1 MSYFKFKKEAR
12 KDTLTHSKEDPEDQK
27 IEREMIAEASR
38 LAILLGNP
46 EIKRALDAST
56 SHLDCINLHAEAFI
70 ASVELSMI
78 LFEIIKNE
86 ASKEDGDTRLALMA
100 HNYLNWIKDVTDK
113 LNEVLSRVEAGTFPI
128 ADANELFIKAYK
140 KFKEVELDVKSLS

>member
-1 MSYFKFKKEAR
+1 MSYFKETKKNTPTR
-12 KDTLTHSKEDPEDQK
+12 SKEDLADQ
-27 IEREMIAEASR
+27 
-38 LAILLGNP
+38 
-46 EIKRALDAST
+46 EIKRICSFFLNCTCLYMDT
-56 SHLDCINLHAEAFI
+56 KI
-70 ASVELSMI
+70 ASIELSFI
-78 LFEIIKNE
+78 LLEIIKNE